1 MKRLLM
7 SMMIAGFP
15 VLLLNAQDGNISQ
28 IQAEARTVSRTPEGD
43 RSHYGLWAKDLMKNW
58 NKIKAKPRFAS
69 TEDSLRKHNEFSVLY
84 SKAYYAYRQHDAHQ
98 TVLYGD
104 SALLT
109 GFDTPELFFYLA
121 DSYEQLGDDD
131 SALKAYQQAKAK
143 GFPAGAK
150 ALSEFKKRQ
159 KARKKALKNK

>member
-1 MKRLLM
+1 
-7 SMMIAGFP
+7 MMIAGFP

-69 TEDSLRKHNEFSVLY
+69 TEDSLRKHNEFTVLY

-109 GFDTPELFFYLA
+109 GFDTPELWFYLA
-121 DSYEQLGDDD
+121 NSLEQLGKYDC
-131 SALKAYQQAKAK
+131 ALIAYQEAKDK
-143 GFPAGAK
+143 GFSAGGK
-150 ALSEFKKRQ
+150 ALSEFKKRLKKIQ
-159 KARKKALKNK
+159 KKQRKK